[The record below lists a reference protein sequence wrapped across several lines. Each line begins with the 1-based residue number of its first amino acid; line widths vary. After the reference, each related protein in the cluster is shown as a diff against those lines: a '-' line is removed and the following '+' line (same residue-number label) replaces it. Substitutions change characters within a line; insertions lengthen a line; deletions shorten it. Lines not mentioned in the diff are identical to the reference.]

1 MFARN
6 AVVPPEPARGIVGAV
21 AAVAWFGTLA
31 CGAEPAGE
39 APEAPGDS
47 SPYHI
52 LVTNDDGIDSPGIH
66 ALAAAL
72 REVGEV
78 TIAAPCD
85 QQSGT
90 SMSISLGD
98 EFRVRDTP
106 AGNCVEA
113 TPASA
118 VRLAVRVLAPESGF
132 DLVVSGIN
140 IGANVGE
147 ISHMSGTVGAAM
159 MGAYLGIP
167 AVAASQDS
175 GPGEF
180 EHAAGI
186 VARFVSELR
195 RRGPEIGIVYSLNF
209 PAATAAETRGIAAR
223 PMGGSYF
230 HIDHEEV
237 TGEPGEEADDADDAE
252 GERRFSVVFVP
263 PETVPAGSDTE
274 AYNEGVVTITPLR
287 FDWTDRPTVEA
298 LEGWD
303 LDALLGEGGR
313 GG

>member
-1 MFARN
+1 MEAWRTTKRTM
-6 AVVPPEPARGIVGAV
+6 AMVTCSGA
-21 AAVAWFGTLA
+21 LA
-31 CGAEPAGE
+31 CGGGPASEAPVDEPAQD
-39 APEAPGDS
+39 A
-47 SPYHI
+47 PYHI
-52 LVTNDDGIDSPGIH
+52 LVTNDDGIESPGIQ
-66 ALAAAL
+66 ALVTAL
-72 REVGEV
+72 GEVGEV
-78 TIAAPCD
+78 TVAAPCD

-90 SMSISLGD
+90 SMSISLD
-98 EFRVRDTP
+98 EEFRVRATP

-118 VRLAVRVLAPESGF
+118 VRLAIRALAPESGF

-175 GPGEF
+175 GPGDF

-195 RRGPEIGIVYSLNF
+195 RRGPETGIVYSLNF

-230 HIDHEEV
+230 VIDHEEV
-237 TGEPGEEADDADDAE
+237 TGDPGEEAADAE

-263 PETVPAGSDTE
+263 PETIPAGSDTE
-274 AYNEGVVTITPLR
+274 AYNEGLVTITPLR

-303 LDALLGEGGR
+303 LNALLGESGSGG
-313 GG
+313 

>member
-1 MFARN
+1 MRTPTPASSVARSLTALSVFGCA
-6 AVVPPEPARGIVGAV
+6 AVVSCGGESAAEAV
-21 AAVAWFGTLA
+21 EAAQTDA
-31 CGAEPAGE
+31 
-39 APEAPGDS
+39 
-47 SPYHI
+47 PYHI
-52 LVTNDDGIDSPGIH
+52 LVTNDDGIESPGIQ

-78 TIAAPCD
+78 TVLAPCS

-90 SMSISLGD
+90 SMSISLD
-98 EFRVRDTP
+98 EEFRVRATP
-106 AGNCVEA
+106 AGNCADV

-167 AVAASQDS
+167 AVAASRDS
-175 GPGEF
+175 GPGDF

-195 RRGPEIGIVYSLNF
+195 RRGPETGIVYSLNF

-230 HIDHEEV
+230 VIDHEEV
-237 TGEPGEEADDADDAE
+237 TGDPGEETADAE

-263 PETVPAGSDTE
+263 PETIPAGSDTE
-274 AYNEGVVTITPLR
+274 AYNEGLVTITPLR

-303 LDALLGEGGR
+303 LEALLGESGSGG
-313 GG
+313 

>member
-1 MFARN
+1 MLVRN
-6 AVVPPEPARGIVGAV
+6 AVVPSRPASVVAGAL
-21 AAVAWFGTLA
+21 AAVAWCGALA
-31 CGAEPAGE
+31 CGAGSEGG
-39 APEAPGDS
+39 APETPGDT

-52 LVTNDDGIDSPGIH
+52 LVTNDDGIDSPGIQ
-66 ALAAAL
+66 ALVTAL

-78 TIAAPCD
+78 TVAAPCD

-90 SMSISLGD
+90 SMSISLD
-98 EFRVRDTP
+98 EEFRVRATP

-118 VRLAVRVLAPESGF
+118 VRLAARVLAPESGF

-167 AVAASQDS
+167 AVAASRDS

-186 VARFVSELR
+186 VARFVAELR

-230 HIDHEEV
+230 LIDHEEV
-237 TGEPGEEADDADDAE
+237 TGDPGEEVDGTE

-263 PETVPAGSDTE
+263 PDAIPAGSDTE
-274 AYNEGVVTITPLR
+274 AYNEGLVTITPLR

-303 LDALLGEGGR
+303 LDALLGESGSGG
-313 GG
+313 

>member
-1 MFARN
+1 MRSPSPQSRIARSLM
-6 AVVPPEPARGIVGAV
+6 ALGCAAALSCGGEPA
-21 AAVAWFGTLA
+21 
-31 CGAEPAGE
+31 AESAE
-39 APEAPGDS
+39 APQTD

-52 LVTNDDGIDSPGIH
+52 LVTNDDGIDSPGIQ
-66 ALAAAL
+66 ALATAL

-90 SMSISLGD
+90 SMSISLGE

-209 PAATAAETRGIAAR
+209 PAATAAETRGIVAR

-230 HIDHEEV
+230 RIEHEEV
-237 TGEPGEEADDADDAE
+237 TGDPGEEVDDAE
-252 GERRFSVVFVP
+252 GGRRFSALFGP
-263 PETVPAGSDTE
+263 PDAIPAGSDTE
-274 AYNEGVVTITPLR
+274 AYNDGLVTITPLR
-287 FDWTDRPTVEA
+287 FDWTDRPTVDA

-303 LDALLGEGGR
+303 LEALLEGGEQGR
-313 GG
+313 